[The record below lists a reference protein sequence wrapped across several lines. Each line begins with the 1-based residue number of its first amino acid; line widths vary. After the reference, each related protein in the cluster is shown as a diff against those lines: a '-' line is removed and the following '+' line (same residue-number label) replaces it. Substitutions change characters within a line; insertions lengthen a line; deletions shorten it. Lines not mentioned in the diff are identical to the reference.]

1 MENRAHALV
10 AGIFV
15 IFLSITVVLV
25 AMWFGGHNI
34 QRNSYLVVTKNRLAD
49 LTLNPLCAIAA
60 LISVKLKVLNLI
72 LTIYIRF

>member
-25 AMWFGGHNI
+25 AMVRWTQHPAQF
-34 QRNSYLVVTKNRLAD
+34 YLVVTKNRLAD
-49 LTLNPLCAIAA
+49 LT
-60 LISVKLKVLNLI
+60 S
-72 LTIYIRF
+72 IRCTLSRR